1 MKLSIGDKSMMTV
14 IYALLILLGFTTI
27 YPFWNSVVIA
37 FNSGHDTALGGITF
51 WPREFTLDNFDLV
64 FQDKR
69 LLQGFYI
76 SVLRTLAGTF
86 VSIVC
91 TAIFSYGMSKKE
103 LMGKKYYMIM
113 CVFTMYFS
121 GGLIPLFL
129 LNRTLGLMNTFWVLV
144 IPGVISVW
152 NMIVFRTFF
161 QALPNGLEESAK
173 IDGCGYWGTF
183 FRIIVPLSGPVI
195 ATLSLFVAVFH
206 WNDWFTASI
215 YISNTHLF
223 PIQTMLQQILNSNI
237 MSDQL
242 MQANAAAQEHLTRMQ
257 SITTK
262 SLTMAT
268 MIVSTLPI
276 IMVYPFVQK
285 YFVKGVLVGS
295 LKE

>member
-1 MKLSIGDKSMMTV
+1 MKLSVADKCMMVV
-14 IYALLILLGFTTI
+14 IYSLLIILGFTTI

-37 FNSGHDTALGGITF
+37 FNSGQDTALGGITF
-51 WPREFTLDNFDLV
+51 WPREFTLDNFELV

-76 SVLRTLAGTF
+76 SVARTVAGTF
-86 VSIVC
+86 ISIVC
-91 TAIFSYGMSKKE
+91 TAVFAYGMSKKE

-144 IPGVISVW
+144 IPGLISVW

-183 FRIIVPLSGPVI
+183 FRIVVPLSGPVI

-215 YISNTHLF
+215 YISKANLF
-223 PIQTMLQQILNSNI
+223 PIQAMLQQILNSNI